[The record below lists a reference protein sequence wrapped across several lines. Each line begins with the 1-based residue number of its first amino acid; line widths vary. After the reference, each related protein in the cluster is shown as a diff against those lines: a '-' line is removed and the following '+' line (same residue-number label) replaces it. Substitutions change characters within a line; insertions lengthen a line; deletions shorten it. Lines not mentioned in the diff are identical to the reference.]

1 MKEKMFASLEFDKI
15 KNILKTYAIT
25 FLGIEEIE
33 QLQPSTNM
41 DTVLKWQNET
51 SEATSLILRKN
62 DLPLS
67 PISDITD
74 LLKKVSACGVLTP
87 KELLQ
92 IADVL
97 RISRKLKLYSYNDKI
112 EILHLSDYFENLYV
126 NKNVEEEIE
135 RSIKS
140 EDEIDDRASKTLYD
154 IRRKIADL
162 ELQIRDKLNDIIRT
176 NSKYLQDDVVTF
188 RNDRYVIPVKQEFK
202 NEVKGFIHDY
212 SSTGSTVFI
221 EPTVIFNKN
230 NEIRDLKNEEKI
242 EIDRILSLL
251 TQMVIPIVEQIKYSL
266 KNIGVIDFIFAKAK
280 YGLAINAFK
289 PNLNVDRYINL
300 KNARHPLIDKDK
312 VVPISVW
319 IGDTFSTLIITGP
332 NTGGKTVTLKTVG
345 LLTLMAQS
353 GMHIPASENS
363 EIAIFENIYT
373 DIGDEQSIE
382 QSLSTFSAHMTNIVS
397 ILSNVTSNS
406 LVLLDEL
413 GSGTDPV
420 EGAALA
426 MSILDNL
433 HNVDCRTIATTHYS
447 ELKTYA
453 IREQEIE
460 NASCEFNIETLS
472 PTYKLL
478 IGLPGKSNAFAI
490 SKKLGLSEDI
500 LEKAN
505 SYLSSENIKFEDV
518 LSDMEFNRRS
528 ALEERELSKKML
540 SEATDTKKKIEDER
554 KKLESRKDEILL
566 KAKQE
571 ARDILLEA
579 EEEANEIIKEL
590 TLLKKKSDSTTN
602 KKAEEGRKR
611 LKESIA
617 DIQKDL
623 TIPKKEVKEVLNHND
638 IVVGAKMYIPS
649 LDQDVIIISKP
660 DKKGNVLVQ
669 SGIVKLTIH
678 ISQLEKTTVE
688 DKKIKTAV
696 NTYVKSKAQTI
707 SPEINL
713 IGNTVDEATQ
723 TLEKYLDDAY
733 LAGVGQVRVV
743 HGKGSGA
750 LRNGVHKYLKS
761 NPHVKSY
768 RLGLYGEGDSG
779 VTIVELS

>member
-62 DLPLS
+62 ALPLS

-97 RISRKLKLYSYNDKI
+97 RISRKLKLYSYNDRI

-289 PNLNVDRYINL
+289 PNLNLDRYINL

-540 SEATDTKKKIEDER
+540 LEATDTKKKIEDER
-554 KKLESRKDEILL
+554 KKLENRKDEILL

-602 KKAEEGRKR
+602 KKAEESRKR